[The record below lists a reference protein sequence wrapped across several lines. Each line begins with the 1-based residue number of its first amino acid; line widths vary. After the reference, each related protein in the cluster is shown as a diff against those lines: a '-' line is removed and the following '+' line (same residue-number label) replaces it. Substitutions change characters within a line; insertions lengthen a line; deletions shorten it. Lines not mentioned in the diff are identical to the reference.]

1 MKKFLIRYC
10 LLYFL
15 AIWVF
20 FLGLTILI
28 AIILG
33 HDINLLEKCITG
45 IIFALCMSL
54 AQVVIAYSV
63 LPRSKYLEKND
74 GAKPSFKVAC
84 SSTIDV
90 PQGFDFDNF
99 KNEIASNW
107 VITFSDDI
115 VYVLKFRKKL
125 YYFGSWGTG
134 AWLKFDEETGKI
146 HIDCF
151 MMMVGA
157 DGNPAQKM
165 LKEIEACLNKTTLNF
180 ESLNP

>member
-1 MKKFLIRYC
+1 MKKFLIRYWF
-10 LLYFL
+10 LYFL
-15 AIWVF
+15 AIWV
-20 FLGLTILI
+20 LYMGLYILI
-28 AIILG
+28 AVVFG
-33 HDINLLEKCITG
+33 RDINLLEKCITG
-45 IIFALCMSL
+45 IIFAFIMSF
-54 AQVVIAYSV
+54 AQIIIGYSV

-74 GAKPSFKVAC
+74 SAKPSFKVTC

-125 YYFGSWGTG
+125 YYFGSWGAG
-134 AWLKFDEETGKI
+134 AWLKFDDEAGKI

-157 DGNPAQKM
+157 DGNPARKM

-180 ESLNP
+180 EFK